1 MHESAQSIGRVL
13 IGFKRTRQDVVPV
26 VRDEGRQLLV
36 GNGIDLDAVGHPVR
50 RMIGGGE
57 HHDKELLP
65 LLVRLLQ
72 NLLRTLEHPGVT
84 DTPRAVLDAGIAGR
98 QLARTDNLVE
108 ALLRKIGFDLAPGL
122 GTRRQEDRP
131 VARLLVLKHAGEIE
145 DVPAVAALR
154 DRIQGR
160 VEKQALERREGC
172 LSHTQR
178 LLEDKRRIEFACQST
193 QRVVDTGLVR
203 LEHVTPH
210 GLHDGQNNMR
220 LRLER
225 LALRQ
230 YRANL
235 GNESLSI

>member
-1 MHESAQSIGRVL
+1 
-13 IGFKRTRQDVVPV
+13 
-26 VRDEGRQLLV
+26 
-36 GNGIDLDAVGHPVR
+36 
-50 RMIGGGE
+50 MIGGGE

-108 ALLRKIGFDLAPGL
+108 ALLREVGFDLTPSL

-131 VARLLVLKHAGEIE
+131 VARFLVLKHVGEVE

-160 VEKQALERREGC
+160 IEKQALESRKG
-172 LSHTQR
+172 SIPHAQR
-178 LLEDKRRIEFACQST
+178 LLEDKRRIELARQSA
-193 QRVVDTGLVR
+193 QRVVDTGLMR
-203 LEHVTPH
+203 LKHVTSH
-210 GLHDGQNNMR
+210 RLHDGQHDMR

-225 LALRQ
+225 LALR
-230 YRANL
+230 
-235 GNESLSI
+235 